1 MGHRITRLGL
11 SADKLQRM
19 LPRRSEE
26 MKSANGNSPDITNL
40 KPCDYQAFFEAL
52 ESPSSPTEAL
62 RVAFLRQKE
71 SLGDPDANP
80 PFRD

>member
-1 MGHRITRLGL
+1 
-11 SADKLQRM
+11 
-19 LPRRSEE
+19 

-62 RVAFLRQKE
+62 RIAFLMQKE

>member
-1 MGHRITRLGL
+1 
-11 SADKLQRM
+11 
-19 LPRRSEE
+19 

-40 KPCDYQAFFEAL
+40 KPCDHQAFFEAL

-71 SLGDPDANP
+71 SLGDPDAKTP
-80 PFRD
+80 AAD

>member
-1 MGHRITRLGL
+1 
-11 SADKLQRM
+11 
-19 LPRRSEE
+19 

-40 KPCDYQAFFEAL
+40 KPCDHQAFFEAL

-71 SLGDPDANP
+71 SLGDPDANTP
-80 PFRD
+80 AAD

>member
-1 MGHRITRLGL
+1 
-11 SADKLQRM
+11 
-19 LPRRSEE
+19 

-80 PFRD
+80 PFGD

>member
-1 MGHRITRLGL
+1 
-11 SADKLQRM
+11 
-19 LPRRSEE
+19 

-40 KPCDYQAFFEAL
+40 KPCDHQAFFEAL